1 MLQEVSEP
9 VVEEEP
15 EIEEEEEEEEETPE
29 VVELTL
35 VATSIE
41 KDLKIKI
48 QNQNGKLVTGEQ
60 FVITVQSDK
69 KGPKPSTYEDKDKD
83 GIIYISKID
92 GGKYTIALQEMENYV
107 IRTASISASVKDKI
121 EYKKV
126 DVAAEVKK
134 ESQINAADRKSVV

>member
-1 MLQEVSEP
+1 MSEP

-15 EIEEEEEEEEETPE
+15 EIEEEEEEEETPE

-69 KGPKPSTYEDKDKD
+69 KRFET
-83 GIIYISKID
+83 
-92 GGKYTIALQEMENYV
+92 
-107 IRTASISASVKDKI
+107 
-121 EYKKV
+121 V
-126 DVAAEVKK
+126 D
-134 ESQINAADRKSVV
+134 I